1 MRMKGAQI
9 LLHMLKLHEIKHVFG
24 LPGETT
30 LGLYREW
37 LKCPGITHILT
48 HDERSAA
55 FMAEAYAKVTGKVG
69 VSEAPSPGA
78 GHPVPGVIE
87 SFTGS
92 VPTLC
97 LTSDVPFN
105 SDKKNMLSGFDQN
118 SLYSAITKESILVTR
133 AKDLPFLIRRAF
145 RVAVSGRPG
154 AVHMRIPM
162 DVYEEEAE
170 VSDLYPDPCMARW
183 PYQRPIA
190 DLKQV
195 VKAIELLAAAKR
207 PVIVCGQGA
216 LVSDAG
222 DEVAALAEMLNIPV
236 GCTMTGKG
244 TISERHPLSIR
255 LVGARGGTSY
265 SNRFL
270 QTADLVFFIGSNT
283 DSAGTDGWK
292 LPLSAAG
299 PKIISLNIDG
309 VDASNSYRTEA
320 VMVGDAKATLSYML
334 QRISESGI
342 RGRAGNAAETAP
354 AMAEL
359 DRSTEVPCKCTGIPI
374 NPIRFVKEL
383 EALLPEKSFVVV
395 EPSMASIFS
404 AAFLVQKRQGRMFV
418 SNYTNGALGYSLPA
432 AVGVAVAY
440 PDSTVFAMGGDGS
453 FHFNCGEL
461 ETYSRLGLNIKRI
474 VFQNDVFG
482 WIKGETQHIYRSD
495 FFATNFGKVDY
506 AGVAKAFGVRSY
518 KIDDPKNIMPVLKE
532 AMEYSGP
539 VLIEVPVPDE
549 TELVPPVPRWIESAE
564 KNGIPCCY

>member
-1 MRMKGAQI
+1 MTGAQI
-9 LLHMLKLHEIKHVFG
+9 VLHMLRLHEIKHVFG

-37 LKCPGITHILT
+37 LKFPDITHILT
-48 HDERSAA
+48 HDERAAA
-55 FMAEAYAKVTGKVG
+55 FMAEAYSKVTGKVG

-97 LTSDVPFN
+97 LTSDVPYN
-105 SDKKNMLSGFDQN
+105 SDKRNMLSGFDQN
-118 SLYSAITKESILVTR
+118 RLYSAITKESILVTK

-162 DVYEEEAE
+162 DIYEEEAE
-170 VSDLYPDPCMARW
+170 VNDLYPDPCMAMW
-183 PYQRPIA
+183 PYQRPVA
-190 DLKQV
+190 DPREID
-195 VKAIELLAAAKR
+195 KAIKLLAEAKR

-222 DEVAALAEMLNIPV
+222 EEVITLAEAFNIPV

-244 TISERHPLSIR
+244 TVSEIHPLSIR

-265 SNRFL
+265 SNKFL
-270 QTADLVFFIGSNT
+270 QSADVVFFIGSNT

-292 LPLSAAG
+292 MPSNVAG

-309 VDASNSYRTEA
+309 IDAANNYPTDA
-320 VMVGDAKATLSYML
+320 VLVGDAKATLAYMFEK
-334 QRISESGI
+334 IKTSGI
-342 RGRAGNAAETAP
+342 KGSSENASGILQS
-354 AMAEL
+354 MAEL
-359 DRSTEVPCKCTGIPI
+359 DRVTAENSSCCSLPI
-374 NPIRFVKEL
+374 HPIRFVKEL
-383 EALLPEKSFVVV
+383 EKLMPEKSFVVV

-404 AAFLVQKRQGRMFV
+404 AAYLVQKRAGRMFV

-432 AVGVAVAY
+432 AVGVATAH

-461 ETYSRLGLNIKRI
+461 ETYSRLDLNIKMI
-474 VFQNDVFG
+474 VFCNNVFG
-482 WIKGETQHIYRSD
+482 WIKGETKHVYHSD
-495 FFATNFGKVDY
+495 FFATNFGHVDY
-506 AGVAKAFGVRSY
+506 AGVARAFGVKAY
-518 KIDDPKNIMPVLKE
+518 KIDDPCKITQVLNE
-532 AMEYSGP
+532 AINHKGP
-539 VLIEVPVPDE
+539 VLIEVSVPDE
-549 TELVPPVPRWIESAE
+549 TELVPPVPRWIESAK
-564 KNGIPCCY
+564 KNGTPCCY

>member
-1 MRMKGAQI
+1 MKINGAQI
-9 LLHMLKLHEIKHVFG
+9 LLEMLRLHEIKHVFG

-30 LGLYREW
+30 LGLYKEW
-37 LKCPGITHILT
+37 LNFPAVTHILT

-55 FMAEAYAKVTGKVG
+55 YMAEAYAKVTGKVG
-69 VSEAPSPGA
+69 VSEAPSPGG

-97 LTSDVPFN
+97 FTSDVPYN
-105 SDKKNMLSGFDQN
+105 SDKRNMLSGFDQN
-118 SLYSAITKESILVTR
+118 RLYSAITKESILVTK

-154 AVHMRIPM
+154 AVHIRIPM
-162 DVYEEEAE
+162 DVYEEVTE
-170 VSDLYPDPCMARW
+170 VNDLYPDPCMARW
-183 PYQRPIA
+183 PYQRPVA
-190 DLKQV
+190 DLMQID
-195 VKAIELLAAAKR
+195 KAIAMLADAKR

-222 DEVAALAEMLNIPV
+222 DEILALAEELNIPV

-244 TISERHPLSIR
+244 TISEIHPLSIR
-255 LVGARGGTSY
+255 LIGARGGTSW

-270 QTADLVFFIGSNT
+270 LTADLVFFIGSNT

-292 LPLSAAG
+292 LPSSTG
-299 PKIISLNIDG
+299 RPRIINLNIDG
-309 VDASNSYRTEA
+309 IDAANNYPTEA
-320 VMVGDAKATLSYML
+320 VLVGDAKATLGYMTKKI
-334 QRISESGI
+334 RESGI
-342 RGRAGNAAETAP
+342 RGRSENTAEIKTA
-354 AMAEL
+354 MEEL
-359 DRSTEVPCKCTGIPI
+359 DRSTRELCTCPDTYVHPI
-374 NPIRFVKEL
+374 YFVKRL

-404 AAFLVQKRQGRMFV
+404 AAFLVPKKQGRMFI

-432 AVGVAVAY
+432 AVGVAVAH

-461 ETYSRLGLNIKRI
+461 ETYSRLGLNIKMI
-474 VFQNDVFG
+474 VFCNNVFG
-482 WIKGETQHIYRSD
+482 WIKGETQHVYHSG
-495 FFATNFGKVDY
+495 FFATNFRKVDY
-506 AGVAKAFGVRSY
+506 AGAAKAFGVKAY
-518 KIDDPKNIMPVLKE
+518 KIDISDNITSVLNE
-532 AMEYSGP
+532 AIKYKGP

-549 TELVPPVPRWIESAE
+549 TEIVPPVPRWTENAK
-564 KNGIPCCY
+564 KNGLPCCY